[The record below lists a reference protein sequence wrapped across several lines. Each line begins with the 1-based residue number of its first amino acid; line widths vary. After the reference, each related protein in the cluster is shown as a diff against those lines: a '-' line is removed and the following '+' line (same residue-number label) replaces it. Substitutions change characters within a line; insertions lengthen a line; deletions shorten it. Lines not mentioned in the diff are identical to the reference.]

1 MRAIFSVLGL
11 LAVLLMV
18 GVLVKKQLGTSPPPA
33 VWLQQPGQADPAL
46 TPAAT
51 PPGTSPQAQSQQIQQ
66 IQQIQQQVRQSLES
80 ALQQARPLPDE
91 Q

>member
-51 PPGTSPQAQSQQIQQ
+51 PPGTSPQAQSQQL
-66 IQQIQQQVRQSLES
+66 QQQVRQSLES

>member
-18 GVLVKKQLGTSPPPA
+18 GVLVKKQLGTSPLPA

-46 TPAAT
+46 TPVAT
-51 PPGTSPQAQSQQIQQ
+51 PPGTSPQAQS
-66 IQQIQQQVRQSLES
+66 QQIQQQVRQSLES

>member
-33 VWLQQPGQADPAL
+33 AWLQQPGQADPAL

-51 PPGTSPQAQSQQIQQ
+51 PPGTSPQAQSQQIE
-66 IQQIQQQVRQSLES
+66 QIQQQVRQSLES